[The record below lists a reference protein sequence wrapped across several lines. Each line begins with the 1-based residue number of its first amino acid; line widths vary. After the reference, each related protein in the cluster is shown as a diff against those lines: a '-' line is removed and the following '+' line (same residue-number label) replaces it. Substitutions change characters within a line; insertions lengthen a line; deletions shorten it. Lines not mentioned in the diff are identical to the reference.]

1 MGWCKCSTDRKVG
14 VQRGGSWWVFRAVV
28 EFETF
33 EHEYISLAD
42 ADMKSLFATGSRKV
56 VISGDS
62 ISLMVECVL
71 EVGDGCLSAHK

>member
-1 MGWCKCSTDRKVG
+1 M
-14 VQRGGSWWVFRAVV
+14 V

-42 ADMKSLFATGSRKV
+42 ANMKSLVATGSNKV
-56 VISGDS
+56 VILGDS

-71 EVGDGCLSAHK
+71 E